1 MDEKRLAICRE
12 AFGRQMLAKA
22 GIDRD
27 DALREAF
34 ASIPRENFLGPP
46 PWRMSNGISY
56 ANILSSDPVVLY
68 QDVLVALQ
76 EERGVNNGSPSLHAK
91 GLHEL
96 APRPGESVCHIGAGG
111 GYYTALLS
119 HMVGPA
125 GKVIAVE
132 FDEALAKRAADNLKP
147 YPNVEVV
154 NGNGLEWPQEST
166 DAVYVNFAI
175 HRPSISWIDNLA
187 PGGRL
192 VFPLCAPRREGKN
205 RAGLHSSRGGLFLF
219 RRMQDE
225 YRASYLSPAFF
236 VWGEA
241 VTGSVETYEVLDA
254 AFRRGGME
262 NIRRLRWKTK
272 PEAGEWYSDEN
283 WGLVAEPAE

>member
-1 MDEKRLAICRE
+1 MDETRLAICRE

-46 PWRMSNGISY
+46 PWRISNGFSY
-56 ANILSSDPVVLY
+56 VDILSSDPVVLY

-119 HMVGPA
+119 HMVGPD

-132 FDEALAKRAADNLKP
+132 FDAALAKRAADNLRP

-175 HRPSISWIDNLA
+175 HRPSISWVDNLA

-192 VFPLCAPRREGKN
+192 VFPLCAPRRDDRN
-205 RAGLHSSRGGLFLF
+205 RLAPHSSRGGLFLF
-219 RRMQDE
+219 QRLPGE
-225 YRASYLSPAFF
+225 YRARHLSPAFF
-236 VWGEA
+236 VWGEG
-241 VTGSVETYEVLDA
+241 VTGSMESYIALEA

-272 PEAGEWYSDEN
+272 PEESEWYSDED
-283 WGLVAEPAE
+283 WGLVSGPAE